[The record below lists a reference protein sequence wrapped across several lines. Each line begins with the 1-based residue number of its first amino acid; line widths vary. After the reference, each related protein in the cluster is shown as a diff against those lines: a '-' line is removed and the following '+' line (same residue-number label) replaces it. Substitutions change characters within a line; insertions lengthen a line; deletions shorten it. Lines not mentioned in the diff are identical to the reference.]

1 MDIRSKNV
9 NGIVSYCVEDIENA
23 IKRDRM
29 TFLMDDTT
37 YRCCP
42 KTIHE
47 NDGWIFEDSLIDL
60 MTYLYKTECL
70 MMCLAIKEHVK
81 AQKAKGNKRAYS
93 TSHRIEVAFKTRWRC
108 AHCRLLLQPDF
119 EVDHIVELRYG
130 GKDEWNNLCA
140 LCVACHSKK
149 TRANTLR
156 KDRAFKKEFGKRAMV
171 IEDTIFETLKY
182 KPKTSKY
189 FT

>member
-1 MDIRSKNV
+1 MDIRSRNV
-9 NGIVSYCVEDIENA
+9 NGIVSYCVEDIEKA

-42 KTIHE
+42 KTIYE
-47 NDGWIFEDSLIDL
+47 KDGWIHEDSLIDL

-70 MMCLAIKEHVK
+70 VMCLAIKEYVK
-81 AQKAKGNKRAYS
+81 SQKAKVQKRAFS
-93 TSHRIEVAFKTRWRC
+93 TSHRIEVAYKTRWRC
-108 AHCRLLLQPDF
+108 AQCRVLLEPDF

-130 GKDEWNNLCA
+130 GKDEWDNLCA

-149 TRANTLR
+149 TRANTL
-156 KDRAFKKEFGKRAMV
+156 KMNKTFKKEFGNRAEV
-171 IEDTIFETLKY
+171 IEDTIFETLRY
-182 KPKTSKY
+182 RPKTSKY

>member
-1 MDIRSKNV
+1 MEIRSKNV

-29 TFLMDDTT
+29 TFLMDENT

-42 KTIHE
+42 KPIYE
-47 NDGWIFEDSLIDL
+47 KDGWMHEDSVIDL

-70 MMCLAIKEHVK
+70 LTCLAIKEYVK
-81 AQKAKGNKRAYS
+81 SQKAKVQKRAFS
-93 TSHRIEVAFKTRWRC
+93 TSHRIEVAYKTKWRC
-108 AHCRLLLQPDF
+108 AHCRVILQPDF

-149 TRANTLR
+149 TRANTLK
-156 KDRAFKKEFGKRAMV
+156 KDKAFKKEFGKRADV
-171 IEDTIFETLKY
+171 FEETIFETLKY